1 MSGRMMKDNS
11 SGPVPLVT
19 SREPKGPTLP
29 GGPGTTGDEAFKD
42 AVFIVVAAWAVLFF
56 LVFSLRAHS
65 V

>member
-1 MSGRMMKDNS
+1 MSGRMAKDES

-19 SREPKGPTLP
+19 SREPKGPKLP

-42 AVFIVVAAWAVLFF
+42 AIFIVVAAWAILFF
-56 LVFSLRAHS
+56 LTFSLRTHS